1 MHFNLFLSYQSKN
14 LSIDARI
21 ELCRIAFY
29 CLRII
34 NENSVDFQRKKV
46 KDGYIVRYV
55 DGNTFNRLSNNFLCY
70 AHAFKYYGQNIQ
82 TSSLGTHPLE
92 LTFGRIRQGSFG
104 NDTSEMAIN
113 IVAKGKMRDRLLS
126 NLGKDQ
132 STVKGRCNIAGSCQS
147 EEWNLD
153 IPNHIDYHAIPI
165 EILQICDNEMQFEDF
180 LNSNIWNLV
189 VFLNEN
195 SPTYV
200 PSLSGAN
207 SGSRIISR
215 LHNY

>member
-1 MHFNLFLSYQSKN
+1 MYLLGTYGHLTNFAFQFILVLSIIVIQSKN

-21 ELCRIAFY
+21 EFY

-113 IVAKGKMRDRLLS
+113 IVAKGKMR
-126 NLGKDQ
+126 Q
-132 STVKGRCNIAGSCQS
+132 
-147 EEWNLD
+147 
-153 IPNHIDYHAIPI
+153 
-165 EILQICDNEMQFEDF
+165 
-180 LNSNIWNLV
+180 
-189 VFLNEN
+189 
-195 SPTYV
+195 
-200 PSLSGAN
+200 
-207 SGSRIISR
+207 
-215 LHNY
+215 